1 MQINPSYMR
10 DNQTKKAQVP
20 CTPAFFFFFF
30 FFFFR
35 NFDGNE
41 SYSGEAII

>member
-30 FFFFR
+30 VTLLGMNR
-35 NFDGNE
+35 IQEKQLYDT
-41 SYSGEAII
+41 

>member
-30 FFFFR
+30 FVTLMGMNR
-35 NFDGNE
+35 IQEKQLYDT
-41 SYSGEAII
+41 

>member
-20 CTPAFFFFFF
+20 CTPAFFFFF
-30 FFFFR
+30 R

-41 SYSGEAII
+41 SYSGEAIT

>member
-20 CTPAFFFFFF
+20 CTPAFFFFVTLMGMN
-30 FFFFR
+30 R
-35 NFDGNE
+35 IQEKQLYDT
-41 SYSGEAII
+41 

>member
-20 CTPAFFFFFF
+20 CTPAFFFFFC
-30 FFFFR
+30 R

>member
-20 CTPAFFFFFF
+20 CTPAFFFFFVTLMGMN
-30 FFFFR
+30 R
-35 NFDGNE
+35 IQEKQLYDT
-41 SYSGEAII
+41 

>member
-20 CTPAFFFFFF
+20 CTPAFFFF
-30 FFFFR
+30 R